1 MTVVT
6 KKNVLTGIK
15 VRDAMRRQVVKLHSD
30 ASLDQGIRH
39 AIKYKVNALL
49 VADVN
54 DHAAGV
60 VSKTDLMGAYYA
72 GLPLDFSL
80 EMIMVGP
87 PVYCH
92 PDDPLE
98 KSLETMCSF
107 GIHRLYVT
115 DDNGRSVIGVL
126 AYPDIVGLLYRLC
139 RKCKR
144 NLSFRKKDEATDSG
158 EEHIRAKE
166 VMSLSVK
173 AHGIHDTLFEIME
186 TLSAYRFGAV
196 LIRDGQ
202 KSSVGVVSKTDLI
215 IAYRHA
221 TLPEMS
227 AETIMNAPVRICRE
241 NDFLVKIIQEMI
253 ISDVHRLFVQSEDS
267 RDIVGV
273 ISLTDA
279 ALVRSGSCKA
289 CTASRFLTPQG

>member
-1 MTVVT
+1 MAVVT
-6 KKNVLTGIK
+6 KKSVLTGIK
-15 VRDAMRRQVVKLHSD
+15 VRDAMRRQVVKLNAED
-30 ASLDQGIRH
+30 SLDQCIRH

-49 VADVN
+49 VTNADE
-54 DHAAGV
+54 HAVGV

-72 GLPLDFSL
+72 GLALDLSL
-80 EMIMVGP
+80 EAIMVGP

-98 KSLETMCSF
+98 KSLESMNSC

-115 DDNGRSVIGVL
+115 DDDGKSVMGVL

-144 NLSFRKKDEATDSG
+144 NLTFRQKGETPDSG

-173 AHGIHDTLFEIME
+173 AHSTHETLFEIME

-196 LIRDGQ
+196 LIRDSR
-202 KSSVGVVSKTDLI
+202 KLPVGVVSKTDLI
-215 IAYRHA
+215 IAYRHGILA
-221 TLPEMS
+221 EMP
-227 AETIMNAPVRICRE
+227 AERIMNAPVSTCRD
-241 NDFLVKIIQEMI
+241 NDFLAQIIQHMI
-253 ISDVHRLFVQSEDS
+253 FSDVHRLFVQSDDS
-267 RDIVGV
+267 HHIVGV
-273 ISLTDA
+273 VSLTDA
-279 ALVRSGSCKA
+279 ALVRSGSCRA
-289 CTASRFLTPQG
+289 CTASRFLAPRG

>member
-1 MTVVT
+1 MAVVT

-15 VRDAMRRQVVKLHSD
+15 VRDAMRRQVIKLHMD
-30 ASLDQGIRH
+30 ASLDQCIRH
-39 AIKYKVNALL
+39 AIKYKVNAIL
-49 VADVN
+49 VADAD
-54 DHAAGV
+54 DHAVGV
-60 VSKTDLMGAYYA
+60 VSKTDLMGGYYA
-72 GLPLDFSL
+72 GLSLDLSL
-80 EMIMVGP
+80 DAIMVGP
-87 PVYCH
+87 PVYCR

-98 KSLETMCSF
+98 KSLETMSSCR
-107 GIHRLYVT
+107 IHRLFVT
-115 DDNGRSVIGVL
+115 YDNGKSVIGVL

-139 RKCKR
+139 RNCKR
-144 NLSFRKKDEATDSG
+144 NLIFRKNDEAPDSW
-158 EEHIRAKE
+158 EEHIQAKE

-173 AHGIHDTLFEIME
+173 AHGIHDTLFDIME

-196 LIRDGQ
+196 LIQDGR
-202 KSSVGVVSKTDLI
+202 KLPVGVVSKTDLI
-215 IAYRHA
+215 IAYRHGILA
-221 TLPEMS
+221 DMP
-227 AETIMNAPVRICRE
+227 AETIMSAPVRNCRE

-253 ISDVHRLFVQSEDS
+253 ISDVHRLFVQSEDT

>member
-1 MTVVT
+1 MAVVT

-15 VRDAMRRQVVKLHSD
+15 VRDAMRRQVIRLSTD
-30 ASLDQGIRH
+30 DSLDQCIRH

-49 VADVN
+49 ITDSD

-72 GLPLDFSL
+72 GLPLDLSL
-80 EMIMVGP
+80 KEIMVGP
-87 PVYCH
+87 PLYCH
-92 PDDPLE
+92 QDDPLE
-98 KSLETMCSF
+98 KALEFMKSN
-107 GIHRLYVT
+107 GIHRLYVSH
-115 DDNGRSVIGVL
+115 DHKSVNGVL

-144 NLSFRKKDEATDSG
+144 NITFKQKGETPDIG

-166 VMSLSVK
+166 VMSLTVK
-173 AHGIHDTLFEIME
+173 ANGAHQSLFEIME

-196 LIRDGQ
+196 LIQDGPGNP
-202 KSSVGVVSKTDLI
+202 VGVVSKTDLI
-215 IAYRHA
+215 IAYRHGV
-221 TLPEMS
+221 S
-227 AETIMNAPVRICRE
+227 ADIPAEKIMNSPVRACWE
-241 NDFLVKIIQEMI
+241 SDFLVNIIQKMI
-253 ISDVHRLFVQSEDS
+253 MTDVHRLFVKSVDS
-267 RDIVGV
+267 RDVVGV

-289 CTASRFLTPQG
+289 CTASRFMTSRG

>member
-1 MTVVT
+1 MAIVT

-15 VRDAMRRQVVKLHSD
+15 VRDAMRRQVVKLKMD
-30 ASLDQGIRH
+30 DSLDQCIRH

-49 VADVN
+49 VINADDDAV
-54 DHAAGV
+54 GV

-72 GLPLDFSL
+72 GLPLDLSL
-80 EMIMVGP
+80 ESIMIGP
-87 PVYCH
+87 PICCY

-98 KSLETMCSF
+98 KSLESMTSC

-115 DDNGRSVIGVL
+115 DDDGKSVIGVL

-139 RKCKR
+139 RKCKK
-144 NLSFRKKDEATDSG
+144 NLTFKGEAPDFG

-166 VMSLSVK
+166 VMSFSVK
-173 AHGIHDTLFEIME
+173 AHETHETLFGIME

-196 LIRDGQ
+196 LIQDRQ
-202 KSSVGVVSKTDLI
+202 KMPVGVVSKTDLI
-215 IAYRHA
+215 IAYRHGMLA
-221 TLPEMS
+221 DTP
-227 AETIMNAPVRICRE
+227 AETIMKTPVRTCRE
-241 NDFLVKIIQEMI
+241 NDFLVRIIQQMI
-253 ISDVHRLFVQSEDS
+253 FSEVHRLFVQREGSH
-267 RDIVGV
+267 DIVGV

-289 CTASRFLTPQG
+289 CTASRFLTPQV

>member
-1 MTVVT
+1 MAVVT

-15 VRDAMRRQVVKLHSD
+15 VRDAMRRQVVRLYTQ
-30 ASLDQGIRH
+30 ASLDQCIRH

-49 VADVN
+49 ITNAD
-54 DHAAGV
+54 DHAVGV
-60 VSKTDLMGAYYA
+60 VSKTDLIGAYYA
-72 GLPLDFSL
+72 GLPLCISL
-80 EMIMVGP
+80 ETIMVGP

-98 KSLETMCSF
+98 KSLESMSSC

-115 DDNGRSVIGVL
+115 EDNGKSVIGVL

-144 NLSFRKKDEATDSG
+144 NLTFRKKGEATDSG

-173 AHGIHDTLFEIME
+173 AHDPHETLFGIME

-196 LIRDGQ
+196 LIQDSQ
-202 KSSVGVVSKTDLI
+202 KLPVGVVSKTDLI
-215 IAYRHA
+215 IAYRHGILA
-221 TLPEMS
+221 DMP
-227 AETIMNAPVRICRE
+227 AETIMKAPVRFCRD
-241 NDFLVKIIQEMI
+241 NDFLVRIIQQMI
-253 ISDVHRLFVQSEDS
+253 FSEVHRLFVQREDS
-267 RDIVGV
+267 GGIAGV

-279 ALVRSGSCKA
+279 ALVRSGSCRA
-289 CTASRFLTPQG
+289 CTASRFLTPQM